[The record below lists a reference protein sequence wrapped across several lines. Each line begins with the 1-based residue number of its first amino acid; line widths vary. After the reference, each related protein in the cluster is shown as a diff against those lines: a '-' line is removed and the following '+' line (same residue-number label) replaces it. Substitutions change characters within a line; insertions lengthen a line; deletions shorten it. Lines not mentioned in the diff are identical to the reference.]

1 MTEREFWTALEFRVC
16 SEIQSFQDNRLRFL
30 FCDGFIPDD
39 EQPDPGVIVGQVFIS
54 EDDGRTF
61 PDYRFR
67 LLIPTVER
75 DGQRPRWKAMVPPES
90 VHGWLSINREEK
102 WIEIRPERKAAMKR

>member
-16 SEIQSFQDNRLRFL
+16 REIAGLYDKRLRFL

-39 EQPDPGVIVGQVFIS
+39 EQPDRSVIVGQVFLS

-61 PDYRFR
+61 PDYRFC
-67 LLIPTVER
+67 LFIPQDKRSGELP
-75 DGQRPRWKAMVPPES
+75 QWEAMVPPES

-102 WIEIRPERKAAMKR
+102 WIEIRPQ